1 MNYPCFGFT
10 WVGPLPHGSTIHLP
24 GERHGDELYARPA
37 HLTPAVQHSELLL
50 NSRLYRAQERILRY
64 DPTYVTVVGDGKTKD
79 PVLDAALCTAGSAS
93 APRLGG
99 PNVPSWGICSGL
111 PRPKNGSIHMPGI
124 VSLSYG
130 LSGCA
135 GPLFRE
141 LRSILRGTGPRHT
154 LQWDSVRQFKICRD

>member
-10 WVGPLPHGSTIHLP
+10 WVGPLPHGSTILLP

-37 HLTPAVQHSELLL
+37 HLTPAVQHSELQL

-99 PNVPSWGICSGL
+99 PNEPSFSNAFDEAWGLCSGL
-111 PRPKNGSIHMPGI
+111 PRLKTW
-124 VSLSYG
+124 VYTQ
-130 LSGCA
+130 A
-135 GPLFRE
+135 
-141 LRSILRGTGPRHT
+141 
-154 LQWDSVRQFKICRD
+154 WD